1 MKTKNAKE
9 SPHCRSES
17 EKKQLC
23 LRLKRIE
30 GQVRGIQRMVED
42 DEQCIDILRQISS
55 ISGALH
61 GLWTSVVSN
70 HLKVC
75 IKNSLQ
81 HKDETLVDELV
92 EHLKKVR

>member
-1 MKTKNAKE
+1 MKNKKNA
-9 SPHCRSES
+9 PHCRSES

-30 GQVRGIQRMVED
+30 GQVRGIQRMIEE

-61 GLWTSVVSN
+61 GVWTSVMAS

-92 EHLKKVR
+92 EHLKKAR

>member
-1 MKTKNAKE
+1 MKNKKNA
-9 SPHCRSES
+9 PHCRSES
-17 EKKQLC
+17 EKKQLR

-30 GQVRGIQRMVED
+30 GQVRGIQRMIEE

-61 GLWTSVVSN
+61 GVWTSVMAS
-70 HLKVC
+70 HLKVF

-92 EHLKKVR
+92 EHLKKAR

>member
-1 MKTKNAKE
+1 MKNEKKA
-9 SPHCRSES
+9 SHCRSES
-17 EKKQLC
+17 EKKQLR

-30 GQVRGIQRMVED
+30 GQVRGIQRMIEE

-61 GLWTSVVSN
+61 GVWTNIISN